1 MATAAANTY
10 AIRLVMSISLKVV
23 SMAAV
28 FCASFSLSAVR
39 SRMRDIF
46 TRVTPG
52 GSNLCAA
59 VPVAA
64 ATAGGVG
71 GSGVGAGGVG
81 AFAGAAGAG
90 AGAGAGAA
98 AAAAAAA
105 GAAAGVP
112 SPPATILKMGPPT
125 WTVSPSAANSSVMV
139 PATGAGTLTTVLSV
153 SIVATWHRCAHA
165 IRVRVHV
172 SVCMRV
178 AFVTERM
185 NDW

>member
-1 MATAAANTY
+1 
-10 AIRLVMSISLKVV
+10 MSISLKVV

-52 GSNLCAA
+52 GSTLCAA

-71 GSGVGAGGVG
+71 GSSVGAAGVG

-90 AGAGAGAA
+90 AAAAAGAGA

-153 SIVATWHRCAHA
+153 SMVATWHRCAHA

-178 AFVTERM
+178 VFVTERM